1 MEPGTVVWR
10 DTAQSLLRH
19 KWLIIGC
26 VLLGIGGAA
35 IFSLSQT
42 QRWTASSQVVIGPA
56 VPPALVGN
64 LPTGADKTG
73 PLGLDLPAET
83 QARVMASPTILRE
96 VAKSLGLPTTDD
108 SVQSLASVTRVKAV
122 TDNAYLITIVPG
134 RVAGLLLIAVLLPFW
149 SSLLVRTFA
158 WQVILRDTGV
168 INRFLENLGLISEP
182 LPLIRTTLGVII
194 GMSHVLLPFMVLPI
208 YAVMRRI
215 DPEFGRAAANL
226 GASPVRA
233 FVRVFV
239 PLTLSGVVA
248 GSLLVFVLALGFY
261 ITPALLGG
269 ARDTMISQLI
279 VSEVQQ
285 ALDWGSA
292 SAMAVLLMAITFA
305 ILFVASRLIRLRDV
319 FGSALEE

>member
-1 MEPGTVVWR
+1 MTADSAARGIERPGR
-10 DTAQSLLRH
+10 LR
-19 KWLIIGC
+19 
-26 VLLGIGGAA
+26 
-35 IFSLSQT
+35 
-42 QRWTASSQVVIGPA
+42 GPA
-56 VPPALVGN
+56 VDRWAALVIPAVVF
-64 LPTGADKTG
+64 LFVFFLA
-73 PLGLDLPAET
+73 PLVT
-83 QARVMASPTILRE
+83 MSLR
-96 VAKSLGLPTTDD
+96 
-108 SVQSLASVTRVKAV
+108 SVTDPPGAGLSNYTAFFNQAANLRVLGNTFWIAFLSTV
-122 TDNAYLITIVPG
+122 TCLAIGYPYAYLMTIVPA
-134 RVAGLLLIAVLLPFW
+134 RIAGLLLIAVLLPFW

-168 INRFLENLGLISEP
+168 INSFLRDLGLISEP
-182 LPLIRTTLGVII
+182 IPLIRTTLGVIV
-194 GMSHVLLPFMVLPI
+194 GMSHILLPFMVLPI

-233 FVRVFV
+233 FVRVFM

-269 ARDTMISQLI
+269 ARDQMISQLI

-292 SAMAVLLMAITFA
+292 SAMAVLLMGITFA
-305 ILFVASRLIRLRDV
+305 ILFVASRMIRLRDV